1 MRLYVILVI
10 SFIFI
15 ASLVGVTGYWVGRTG
30 DQVLFDVARLQTT
43 TLDETEA
50 AARMTEA
57 LQRSQIAAH
66 QIVAA
71 RYATLTDPS
80 AWPLEQADH
89 EWDPDPVTEELIDA
103 LDSSLNAFGA
113 ALRAGRA
120 ATLAGIDLA
129 EKRQADQTG
138 SLLAA
143 ETVDLVDTLEA
154 RFLDYAQLVERY
166 RHEAR
171 YHPSEDVRL
180 LLSDELEA
188 HYRDSMLPAIERYS
202 AHAQQGLEEQ
212 LTLMQTAFENANR
225 RNLLL
230 TAAALAGA
238 IFLGVMIARSI
249 ARPLDQLQEAL
260 DKLGEGD
267 LETRVELDTRTE
279 IRLVANAF
287 NQMAATLRDTT
298 VSRSYLNDI
307 IQSIDEMLFVVDR
320 NGRIE
325 TVNRA
330 ALDTLGHEE
339 RELLGQPM
347 SLLLAGPEV
356 DDTNQISMGSIADG
370 ERRFRTAAG
379 GTILVSVSSAT
390 LASDAKGAIVYLVR
404 DITEHKA
411 AERRLKASIDE
422 KDILLKEV
430 HHRVKNNLQVISSL
444 LRLQSGGAVSDE
456 AVRTFRESRNRIRSI
471 ALVHE
476 HLYQSEDLANIPF
489 RAYVQELVEQ
499 IRRSHTNASRRVE
512 ICVEVDN
519 TTLRVDAAIPY
530 GMMINEL
537 VSNCIEHAFPDGEG
551 GRVTVT
557 FRGSKGRHLEVVD
570 NGIGLPPGMDPQ
582 RSDTLGLTLVRELAG
597 QLRADL
603 QIDTSDGT
611 RVTVSSPGPGS
622 NARPGGEEATATSG
636 HS

>member
-15 ASLVGVTGYWVGRTG
+15 ASLVGVAGYWVGRTG

-66 QIVAA
+66 QLVAA
-71 RYATLTDPS
+71 RYATLADPS
-80 AWPLEQADH
+80 AWPVEQADH
-89 EWDPDPVTEELIDA
+89 EWEPDPVTEELIDA
-103 LDSSLNAFGA
+103 LDSSRDAFGD
-113 ALRAGRA
+113 ALEDARD
-120 ATLAGIDLA
+120 ATLAGLDLA
-129 EKRQADQTG
+129 RQRQADQTG
-138 SLLAA
+138 SPRSA
-143 ETVDLVDTLEA
+143 ETVELVDTLEA
-154 RFLDYAQLVERY
+154 RFLDYAELVERY

-180 LLSDELEA
+180 FLSDELEA

-202 AHAQQGLEEQ
+202 AHAQQGLDEQ
-212 LTLMQTAFENANR
+212 LTLMETAFANANR

-238 IFLGVMIARSI
+238 ILLGVLIARSI
-249 ARPLDQLQEAL
+249 ARPLDQLQDAL
-260 DKLGEGD
+260 GKLGGGD

-279 IRLVANAF
+279 IGLVANAF
-287 NQMAATLRDTT
+287 NQMATTLRDTT
-298 VSRSYLNDI
+298 VSRSYLDDI
-307 IQSIDEMLFVVDR
+307 IQSIDEMLFVVDSK
-320 NGRIE
+320 GGIE

-330 ALDTLGHEE
+330 ALDALGQEE
-339 RELLGQPM
+339 RELLGRPM
-347 SLLLAGPEV
+347 SMLLAGPEV
-356 DDTNQISMGSIADG
+356 DDTNQISTDSIVDG
-370 ERRFRTAAG
+370 ECRFRTAAG

-390 LASDAKGAIVYLVR
+390 LASDAKGAIVYLAR
-404 DITEHKA
+404 DITDRKV

-422 KDILLKEV
+422 KNVLLKEV

-444 LRLQSGGAVSDE
+444 LRLQSGDDLSDE
-456 AVRTFRESRNRIRSI
+456 AARTFRESRNRIQSI
-471 ALVHE
+471 ALIHE
-476 HLYQSEDLANIPF
+476 YLYQSEDLANIPF
-489 RAYVQELVEQ
+489 RPYVEELVEQ
-499 IRRSHTNASRRVE
+499 IRRSHTDAAHRVE
-512 ICVEVDN
+512 VRVEVDN

-537 VSNCIEHAFPDGEG
+537 VSNSIEHAFPDGES
-551 GRVTVT
+551 GRVTVS
-557 FRGSKGRHLEVVD
+557 FRGNEGRHLEVVD

-603 QIDTSDGT
+603 QIETSDGT

-622 NARPGGEEATATSG
+622 NARPGGEQLTATSG
-636 HS
+636 HN